1 MDEQNLHLPLMIIR
15 LFQSVA
21 ITDNVAVN
29 NPVNISF
36 LKSASIPEGW
46 SHEEEYWWEW
56 PKCTPEHS
64 RQSFRS
70 PAMCE
75 QACFPTHTRSVSY
88 LVFFSLAILMANA
101 LICISLVMSII
112 EHLKN
117 TLKNLFCKLLV
128 LSFARFSIGLLVNG
142 ILKVRVNWIVGRKS
156 SFFFFKIFFDVDH
169 FRSIY
174 CICYNKYHILVSV
187 FLATRHMVSELPDQ
201 GSNWQLLHWKL
212 STQPLA
218 HQGSPMKYI
227 LTLMDYI

>member
-21 ITDNVAVN
+21 ITDSVAVN
-29 NPVNISF
+29 NPVNMSF

-64 RQSFRS
+64 RQSFPS

-75 QACFPTHTRSVSY
+75 QACFPTHTSSVPY
-88 LVFFSLAILMANA
+88 QVFFSFAILMANA

-156 SFFFFKIFFDVDH
+156 SFFFLRFFLMWTILEVFIVFVTTNTIFW
-169 FRSIY
+169 FRFFWPRGIWYLSSLIKDQTGNS
-174 CICYNKYHILVSV
+174 CTGSWTLNRWP
-187 FLATRHMVSELPDQ
+187 TREVPW
-201 GSNWQLLHWKL
+201 N
-212 STQPLA
+212 
-218 HQGSPMKYI
+218 I
-227 LTLMDYI
+227 F